1 MIMMITRILI
11 VIGTKVLN
19 DRASLMKLIRL
30 YVCPLEY
37 WWMEGW
43 IEHWRGSIGCFR
55 NWIFVSP
62 DQTNFD
68 RGGENSIWRAELV
81 IYFILCIQRCERL
94 GTRLAASVII
104 ELSRAMYQT
113 FSFPLYN
120 SGTIRFIGL
129 KVNWNCNWSLYLS
142 FEATFEEIL

>member
-1 MIMMITRILI
+1 MIEQAWWNWFLH
-11 VIGTKVLN
+11 
-19 DRASLMKLIRL
+19 A
-30 YVCPLEY
+30 CPLEY
-37 WWMEGW
+37 WWMEGLNLN
-43 IEHWRGSIGCFR
+43 IGE
-55 NWIFVSP
+55 
-62 DQTNFD
+62 D
-68 RGGENSIWRAELV
+68 RLDVFETEFLLVPIKQILIGGENSIWRAELV

-94 GTRLAASVII
+94 GTRLAGSVII

-142 FEATFEEIL
+142 FEATISWFN

>member
-1 MIMMITRILI
+1 MIEQAWWNWFACTSVPWNIDGWRVELNIGEDRLDVFETEFLLVPIKQILI
-11 VIGTKVLN
+11 G
-19 DRASLMKLIRL
+19 
-30 YVCPLEY
+30 
-37 WWMEGW
+37 G
-43 IEHWRGSIGCFR
+43 
-55 NWIFVSP
+55 
-62 DQTNFD
+62 
-68 RGGENSIWRAELV
+68 GGENSIWRAELV

-120 SGTIRFIGL
+120 SGTIRFIEL

-142 FEATFEEIL
+142 FEATFEEILTCSILFNIVI